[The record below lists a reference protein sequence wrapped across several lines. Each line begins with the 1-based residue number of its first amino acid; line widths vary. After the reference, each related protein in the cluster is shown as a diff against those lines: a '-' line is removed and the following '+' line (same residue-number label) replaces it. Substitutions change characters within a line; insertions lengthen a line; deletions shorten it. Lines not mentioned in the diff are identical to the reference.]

1 MRTFGV
7 EEELLLI
14 DESTGAPVPVA
25 RKVLDEHRAPR
36 SGALPDEQQMTG
48 ELQQEMIEVC
58 TTPQRELG
66 ELAEAIRAGRAFAD
80 ATAQTAGAR
89 AVPLATSPL
98 LVQPHLM
105 PKLRYLQ
112 MRRRYGM
119 TTRNSLTCGMH
130 VHVAVKDD
138 SEGVAVLDRIRAWVP
153 VLLALSAN
161 SPFWQG
167 EDTGHA
173 SYRYAAWLRWPTA
186 GPTEL
191 FGTAENYARLEAEM
205 AATGALL
212 DSKMIYFDARLSR
225 SHPTVEVRIA
235 DVCLTPEHAT
245 LIAAL
250 TRALVETAAREWRAG
265 VPPVPAAAPTLRVAS
280 WQAALAGVRGDLVNP
295 LTGRARPAADV
306 VAALLEH
313 VAPVLRELG
322 EADEV
327 AALAADVLD
336 HGTGAERQR
345 AVFARSRRLA
355 DVVADA
361 IATGCPGPHLL
372 QA

>member
-14 DESTGAPVPVA
+14 DEATGAPVPVA
-25 RKVLDEHRAPR
+25 RKVLDARRVPLL
-36 SGALPDEQQMTG
+36 GAAAEDHEITG

-58 TTPQRELG
+58 TSPHRD
-66 ELAEAIRAGRAFAD
+66 LASLAADLLAGRAVAD
-80 ATAQTAGAR
+80 STARAAGAR

-98 LVQPHLM
+98 AVQPHVM

-138 SEGVAVLDRIRAWVP
+138 HEGVAILDRIRPWVP

-167 EDTGHA
+167 EDTGHS

-191 FGTAENYARLEAEM
+191 FETAENYARLEAEM
-205 AATGALL
+205 NATGVML
-212 DSKMIYFDARLSR
+212 DAKMIYFDARLSR
-225 SHPTVEVRIA
+225 THPTVEIRVA
-235 DVCLTPEHAT
+235 DVCLLPEHAT
-245 LIAAL
+245 LLAAL
-250 TRALVETAAREWRAG
+250 TRALVETAAREWHAG
-265 VPPVPAAAPTLRVAS
+265 VGPATVSSATLRLAS
-280 WQAALAGVRGDLVNP
+280 WQAALQGLGGDLVNP
-295 LTGRARPAADV
+295 LTGRSRPASEIV
-306 VAALLEH
+306 GALLDH
-313 VAPVLRELG
+313 VRPVLTELG
-322 EADEV
+322 ELDEV
-327 AALAADVLD
+327 ERLAADVLRN
-336 HGTGAERQR
+336 GTGADRQR
-345 AVFARSRRLA
+345 AVLARSGRLA

-372 QA
+372 EA